1 MSYKPKNLPWK
12 CKQLVTLE
20 DLSKVDLIS
29 TQKLCKNTLCFVFK
43 SFKPFKNLGSAVPL
57 RLAGSEMRSYLGK
70 SEE

>member
-1 MSYKPKNLPWK
+1 MCPKNFLWK
-12 CKQLVTLE
+12 CRQRVTLE

-29 TQKLCKNTLCFVFK
+29 TQKLCKNTLCFVFR
-43 SFKPFKNLGSAVPL
+43 SFKPLKSLGSAMPL